1 MDNAVEYIT
10 GALPSF
16 NSLLRFYNC
25 ISHAAQKLEQH
36 KLQLQFTV
44 DYDTTENYFVNFGRI
59 KKICIVIRH
68 EKIEINVAVVF
79 FPVFFDVQKR
89 NSNFKATVGLDLET
103 YAWKEILCTLKPHKI
118 LQIMEKLN

>member
-1 MDNAVEYIT
+1 MAGTLQKIWT
-10 GALPSF
+10 MQLSISRARFHRLT
-16 NSLLRFYNC
+16 RFYNC
-25 ISHAAQKLEQH
+25 TSHAAQKLEQH

-59 KKICIVIRH
+59 KTICIVIRH

-89 NSNFKATVGLDLET
+89 NSKKATLGFDLET
-103 YAWKEILCTLKPHKI
+103 YAWK
-118 LQIMEKLN
+118 

>member
-25 ISHAAQKLEQH
+25 TSHAAQKLEQH

-44 DYDTTENYFVNFGRI
+44 DYGTTENYFVNFGRI
-59 KKICIVIRH
+59 KTICIVIRY
-68 EKIEINVAVVF
+68 EKIEIKVAVF
-79 FPVFFDVQKR
+79 FFSLGF
-89 NSNFKATVGLDLET
+89 DLET
-103 YAWKEILCTLKPHKI
+103 YACWSMLYTLKPHSI
-118 LQIMEKLN
+118 LRILEKSN

>member
-25 ISHAAQKLEQH
+25 TSHAPQKLEQH
-36 KLQLQFTV
+36 KLQRQFTV
-44 DYDTTENYFVNFGRI
+44 DYGTTENYFVNFGRI
-59 KKICIVIRH
+59 KTICIVIRH
-68 EKIEINVAVVF
+68 EKIEINVAAVF

-89 NSNFKATVGLDLET
+89 NSKKAALGFDLET
-103 YAWKEILCTLKPHKI
+103 YACWSMLYTLKPHRI
-118 LQIMEKLN
+118 LRILEKLK